1 MSDNAGPEPTAAAS
15 AQGDDPFLWLEDVTG
30 DRALDWVRAH
40 NQPTVDDLGSGDR
53 FAALEAEALEVLDT
67 DDRIPYV
74 RRRGEYL
81 YNFWR
86 DATNPKGLW
95 RRTTLDSYRSDAP
108 QWDVLIDV
116 DALAAAEDEN
126 WVWAG
131 ATVLRPDYR
140 HALVSLSRGGADA
153 TVIREF
159 DIDTRSWVT
168 DGFVLPENKSS
179 IGWIDRDTVYVGT
192 DFGPQP
198 DGSSSLTTS
207 GYPRITKQWTRG
219 TPLSDAVEV
228 FAGLV
233 DDVSA
238 GAGYD
243 STPGYERHFA
253 SRATDFFNSLR
264 YELRDGEAIAIDV
277 PTDAHSAV
285 RLDWLLVMP
294 RSEWVLGEQTFAP
307 GSLLVFDY
315 AEYLDG
321 GRTATVLFTPDAHT
335 SLADYSFTRSHLILT
350 TLRDVQTEITTL
362 SLGDWAPIETPGLPE
377 LATISVLDTDP
388 DESDEIFWSASSF
401 TTPPSLLYGQSGAAA
416 EVIKQSPAF
425 FDSADVVAE
434 QRFATSD
441 DGTTVP
447 YFVVRRSD
455 VTSGPTLLYGY
466 GGFENSLTPGYMA
479 IAGRGWVARGGIYVI
494 ANIRGGGEYGPS
506 WHTQAQKAGR
516 HKVYEDFSSVA
527 KALVAEG
534 LTTPRQLGAQGGS
547 NGGLLMGVMLT
558 RYPDLF
564 GALVCQ
570 VPLIDMR
577 RFHLLLAGA
586 SWVAEYGDPDDPEQ
600 WAFMEPFS
608 PYQNLRAD
616 AEYPQ
621 LLVTTSTRDD
631 RVHPGHARKLVAR
644 LEELGHAVAYYE
656 NIEGGHGGAADNKQA
671 AFKSALAY
679 EFLWRALGDG

>member
-1 MSDNAGPEPTAAAS
+1 MSSDATTT
-15 AQGDDPFLWLEDVTG
+15 DDSFIWLEDVTG

-40 NQPTVDDLGSGDR
+40 NQPTVDDLGTGDR
-53 FAALEAEALEVLDT
+53 FATLEAEALEVLDT

-86 DATNPKGLW
+86 DAANPKGLW
-95 RRTTLDSYRSDAP
+95 RRTTLDSYRTDSP
-108 QWDVLIDV
+108 EWDVLIDV
-116 DALAAAEDEN
+116 DALAADEDEN

-131 ATVLRPDYR
+131 ATVLRPEYR

-159 DIDTRSWVT
+159 DIETRSWVT

-192 DFGPQP
+192 DFGVQP

-207 GYPRITKQWTRG
+207 GYPRITKRWTRG

-228 FAGLV
+228 FVGLV

-264 YELRDGEAIAIDV
+264 YELRDGDAIAIDV

-285 RLDWLLVMP
+285 RMDWLLVMP
-294 RSEWVLGEQTFAP
+294 RSEWVVGEQTFAP

-315 AEYLDG
+315 ADYLAGD
-321 GRTATVLFTPDAHT
+321 RTATVLFTPDAHT

-362 SLGDWAPIETPGLPE
+362 TLGDWTPIDSPGLPQ

-401 TTPPSLLYGQSGAAA
+401 TTPPSLLYGQSGADA
-416 EVIKQSPAF
+416 EIIKQSPAF
-425 FDSADVVAE
+425 FEADDVVAE

-441 DGTTVP
+441 DGTAVP

-455 VTSGPTLLYGY
+455 VASGPTLLYGY
-466 GGFENSLTPGYMA
+466 GGFENALTPGYMA
-479 IAGRGWVARGGIYVI
+479 IAGRGWVSRGGIYVI

-527 KALVAEG
+527 KALVSEG
-534 LTTPRQLGAQGGS
+534 LTTPQQLGAQGGS

-558 RYPDLF
+558 RYPELF

-586 SWVAEYGDPDDPEQ
+586 SWMAEYGDPDDPEQ

-616 AEYPQ
+616 AEYPR

-644 LEELGHAVAYYE
+644 LEDLGHDVAYYE

-679 EFLWRALGDG
+679 EFLWRTLGDG